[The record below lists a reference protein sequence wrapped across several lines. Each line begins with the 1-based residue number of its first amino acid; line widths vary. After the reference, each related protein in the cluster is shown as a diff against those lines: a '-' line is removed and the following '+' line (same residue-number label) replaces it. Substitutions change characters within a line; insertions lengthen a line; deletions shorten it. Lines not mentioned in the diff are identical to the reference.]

1 MAKLYCKMEM
11 YQKMD
16 KISEKLSSVE
26 KQNSILL
33 SNLLEKQ
40 VTSTPENSIQSSQEL
55 GSCRGILFYINIFF
69 SREATLG
76 LALSVVCPSVHL
88 SVHDTSSFIKCQNQG
103 SKSGIKIKQQTQ
115 VSKSSVKL
123 SIKIKCHQ

>member
-1 MAKLYCKMEM
+1 MAILYCKMEM

-55 GSCRGILFYINIFF
+55 GSCRGILFYINIFQ
-69 SREATLG
+69 S
-76 LALSVVCPSVHL
+76 
-88 SVHDTSSFIKCQNQG
+88 
-103 SKSGIKIKQQTQ
+103 
-115 VSKSSVKL
+115 
-123 SIKIKCHQ
+123 